1 MKVGILGSADVARSL
16 AKGFL
21 ATGHEVRL
29 GSRSGH
35 KEELTLWISAQK
47 LSATQGTFAAV
58 AEWGEIL
65 VFATQGMAGESVVRS
80 AGAAHFAGKI
90 VIDATNPLLMRPDGP
105 PALGVSGA
113 DSAGEQL
120 QRWLPGAHIVKA
132 FNIIGNPFFFRPD
145 FPDGPP
151 DMFICGNDPGAKST
165 VTKILHDFGWKSV
178 IDIGGIVGSRELES
192 LCILWVKSAMALG
205 NWAIGF
211 RLLRK

>member
-21 ATGHEVRL
+21 ATGHEVRM
-29 GSRSGH
+29 GSRSGQ

-47 LSATQGTFAAV
+47 LPTTQGTFAAV
-58 AEWGEIL
+58 AEWGELI
-65 VFATQGMAGESVVRS
+65 VFATQGMASESVVRS
-80 AGAAHFAGKI
+80 AGAAHFTGKV
-90 VIDATNPLLMRPDGP
+90 VIDATNPLHMRPDGP
-105 PALGVSGA
+105 PTLGISGT

-120 QRWLPGAHIVKA
+120 QRWLPGAQIVKA
-132 FNIIGNPFFFRPD
+132 FNIIGNPFFFRPE

-151 DMFICGNDPGAKST
+151 DMFICGNDTGAKST

-178 IDIGGIVGSRELES
+178 IDIGGIAGSRELEA